1 MHAVDGDD
9 MTSLHYISKSKA
21 ALAVAVMQALLTAG
35 PNIGNVHKILYL
47 LIILYIHV
55 LVYVAIRKSSTF
67 LSVKCPS
74 QLLNFFFFFISCTS
88 KMIIF
93 YG

>member
-35 PNIGNVHKILYL
+35 PDIGNVQNILYNSN
-47 LIILYIHV
+47 I
-55 LVYVAIRKSSTF
+55 VYTAIFSH
-67 LSVKCPS
+67 
-74 QLLNFFFFFISCTS
+74 
-88 KMIIF
+88 
-93 YG
+93 

>member
-35 PNIGNVHKILYL
+35 PNIGNVQNILYL
-47 LIILYIHV
+47 LIILYI
-55 LVYVAIRKSSTF
+55 VYTGILGIRKS
-67 LSVKCPS
+67 
-74 QLLNFFFFFISCTS
+74 
-88 KMIIF
+88 
-93 YG
+93 

>member
-35 PNIGNVHKILYL
+35 PDIGNVKNILYYSN
-47 LIILYIHV
+47 I
-55 LVYVAIRKSSTF
+55 VYTG
-67 LSVKCPS
+67 
-74 QLLNFFFFFISCTS
+74 
-88 KMIIF
+88 IF
-93 YG
+93 SR

>member
-35 PNIGNVHKILYL
+35 PDIGNVKNILYYSN
-47 LIILYIHV
+47 I
-55 LVYVAIRKSSTF
+55 VYTAIFSH
-67 LSVKCPS
+67 
-74 QLLNFFFFFISCTS
+74 
-88 KMIIF
+88 
-93 YG
+93 

>member
-35 PNIGNVHKILYL
+35 PDIGNVKNMLYYSKIMY
-47 LIILYIHV
+47 
-55 LVYVAIRKSSTF
+55 TG
-67 LSVKCPS
+67 
-74 QLLNFFFFFISCTS
+74 
-88 KMIIF
+88 IF
-93 YG
+93 SH

>member
-35 PNIGNVHKILYL
+35 PDIGNVQN
-47 LIILYIHV
+47 ILYI
-55 LVYVAIRKSSTF
+55 LLYLAIRKSSTF

-74 QLLNFFFFFISCTS
+74 QSFQYLARQRW
-88 KMIIF
+88 
-93 YG
+93 

>member
-35 PNIGNVHKILYL
+35 PDIGNIKNILYYSN
-47 LIILYIHV
+47 I
-55 LVYVAIRKSSTF
+55 VYTG
-67 LSVKCPS
+67 
-74 QLLNFFFFFISCTS
+74 
-88 KMIIF
+88 IF
-93 YG
+93 SH

>member
-35 PNIGNVHKILYL
+35 PDIGNVKNILYYSN
-47 LIILYIHV
+47 IVYTGILSHWE
-55 LVYVAIRKSSTF
+55 KF
-67 LSVKCPS
+67 QHFC
-74 QLLNFFFFFISCTS
+74 Q
-88 KMIIF
+88 
-93 YG
+93 

>member
-1 MHAVDGDD
+1 

-47 LIILYIHV
+47 LIILYI
-55 LVYVAIRKSSTF
+55 LVYVAIRKGSNIS
-67 LSVKCPS
+67 LS
-74 QLLNFFFFFISCTS
+74 
-88 KMIIF
+88 
-93 YG
+93 

>member
-35 PNIGNVHKILYL
+35 PDIGNVKNILYYSN
-47 LIILYIHV
+47 I
-55 LVYVAIRKSSTF
+55 VYTG
-67 LSVKCPS
+67 
-74 QLLNFFFFFISCTS
+74 
-88 KMIIF
+88 IF
-93 YG
+93 SH

>member
-35 PNIGNVHKILYL
+35 PDIGNVQN
-47 LIILYIHV
+47 ILYI
-55 LVYVAIRKSSTF
+55 LLYLAIRKSSTF

-74 QLLNFFFFFISCTS
+74 QSFQYLAQQRW
-88 KMIIF
+88 
-93 YG
+93 

>member
-35 PNIGNVHKILYL
+35 PDIGNVKNILYYSN
-47 LIILYIHV
+47 I
-55 LVYVAIRKSSTF
+55 VYTG
-67 LSVKCPS
+67 
-74 QLLNFFFFFISCTS
+74 
-88 KMIIF
+88 IF
-93 YG
+93 SY

>member
-35 PNIGNVHKILYL
+35 PDIGNVKNIL
-47 LIILYIHV
+47 LYYSNI
-55 LVYVAIRKSSTF
+55 VYTG
-67 LSVKCPS
+67 
-74 QLLNFFFFFISCTS
+74 
-88 KMIIF
+88 IF
-93 YG
+93 SH